1 LAPPK
6 SCSGLGVLGALAVEI
21 FGLGHMAEM
30 MRILLVDDEPTIL
43 LGLSYFLR
51 RAGAHV
57 ISCLGREEAREAIES
72 EVFNLALLDV
82 RLSGGD
88 SRAGLDLM
96 SLLKQRS
103 PDTHVVIM
111 TAYGTDEI
119 RREAMA
125 RGAFHYYNKPINLDH
140 LLGLIRSL
148 PQVSSC

>member
-1 LAPPK
+1 MSDFL
-6 SCSGLGVLGALAVEI
+6 SGNT
-21 FGLGHMAEM
+21 MAETI
-30 MRILLVDDEPTIL
+30 RILLVDDEPTIL

-57 ISCLGREEAREAIES
+57 TACLGREEAREAIQNQ
-72 EVFNLALLDV
+72 VFNLALLDI

-88 SRAGLDLM
+88 TRAGLDLM

-103 PDTHVVIM
+103 PETRVVIM

-125 RGAFHYYNKPINLDH
+125 LGAFHYYDKPINLDH
-140 LLGLIRSL
+140 LLGLIQSL
-148 PQVSSC
+148 PQVSPC